1 MEKEIIDQK
10 QLLIEENEID
20 LLDLLKTI
28 YRNRGLILGIAV
40 VVTILGLVFALLQ
53 KPQYTSEMT
62 FVEQKSNNNNSMLA
76 SLASSIPFGLGG
88 NLSGGES
95 SSLTTIIDSRSFRT
109 EIIKKLDLKNY
120 IINSQKLEKE
130 AIEKL
135 DKQAVDAWLKKSMT
149 VTQDSKT
156 GVYKINVKM
165 EDRAMATKIANTYF
179 YALDDYLKNQKLDK
193 NKINRE
199 YLEKQVS
206 AVEKDLD
213 LKQQTLK
220 VYEEEYNTASIDV
233 DSKIAVESVA
243 KIKGLILE
251 TEGQLNVAR
260 EIYGE
265 ESLEVTKLRESLFE
279 FNRQLENLENGTG
292 SVKFIPLKDI
302 PKIKYDLEK
311 LSTEIKATSEV
322 YKMLR
327 VQLEQAKLDEIS
339 NRSVIELLDEAVI
352 PKVPSSTSK
361 KLILIISGVLGLFM
375 GIFVGF
381 VKEFAKGIE
390 WKEFKN

>member
-265 ESLEVTKLRESLFE
+265 ESLEVTKLRESLSE

-339 NRSVIELLDEAVI
+339 NRSVIELLDEAVM

-375 GIFVGF
+375 GVFVGF
-381 VKEFAKGIE
+381 VKEFTKGIE

>member
-62 FVEQKSNNNNSMLA
+62 FVEQKSSSNNSMLA

-88 NLSGGES
+88 SLSGGEG
-95 SSLTTIIDSRSFRT
+95 SSLTTIIDSRSFRS
-109 EIIKKLDLKNY
+109 EVIKKLDLKTY
-120 IINSQKLEKE
+120 IVNTQKLEKE
-130 AIEKL
+130 AIKNL
-135 DKQAVDAWLKKSMT
+135 DKQAVDAWLKGRMT
-149 VTQDSKT
+149 ITQDSKT

-179 YALDDYLKNQKLDK
+179 YVLDDYLKNQKLDK

-213 LKQQTLK
+213 LKQKSLK

-243 KIKGLILE
+243 KIKGLIME

-265 ESLEVTKLRESLFE
+265 ESLEVTKLRESLSE

-375 GIFVGF
+375 GVFVGF